1 MVWVNLSSQ
10 SEVVFASMGDTDGS
24 IYIFQ
29 VPLAE
34 FVKVDTSHVTI
45 AKMGMLGDDGF
56 DP

>member
-1 MVWVNLSSQ
+1 VVWVNLSSQ

-45 AKMGMLGDDGF
+45 AKMGMLGDNGF
-56 DP
+56 YP